1 MGIKFG
7 TSEGVSRHLE
17 DCNLRG
23 NRLTNMLLR
32 NTLGQLV
39 DMRIQKRVFKTK
51 IAYSLH
57 FGEEVWGFG
66 SVTKLEVVQAEIL

>member
-1 MGIKFG
+1 
-7 TSEGVSRHLE
+7 
-17 DCNLRG
+17 
-23 NRLTNMLLR
+23 MLLR

-57 FGEEVWGFG
+57 FGAEVWGFG